1 MLKTILITAISLF
14 YSGMALSQ
22 EVPVINYGTVYGE
35 EMFTSSQPSDYIQL
49 SAKQTSKGS
58 EFTKMPAGIKD
69 KPVFEEDWLTANKVH
84 KYLGIGSI
92 TFALLAAIVPKPPK
106 DNPDEGNHKEFAEV
120 AAALGGAAVAT
131 GLMFHYDD
139 IFDYGASDPD
149 NLHATYATLGAIGFA
164 LAVSDA
170 PEAQHVG
177 YGMLGAILMTIGI
190 KYTW

>member
-1 MLKTILITAISLF
+1 MIKIILLTSLSLF
-14 YSGMALSQ
+14 YSGLALAQ
-22 EVPVINYGTVYGE
+22 DDVIN
-35 EMFTSSQPSDYIQL
+35 SDYGALPFDTAPNTDYLQL
-49 SAKQTSKGS
+49 SARANSGTG
-58 EFTKMPAGIKD
+58 EFTKMPQGIKD
-69 KPVFEEDWLTANKVH
+69 KPVFEEDWLTANKIH

-92 TFALLAAIVPKPPK
+92 TLAVLAALVPKPPK
-106 DNPDEGNHKEFAEV
+106 DNTDQGNHKDLAEG
-120 AAALGGAAVAT
+120 AALLGGAAVAT

-139 IFDYGASDPD
+139 IFNYGASDPD

-177 YGMLGAILMTIGI
+177 YGALGAVLMTIGI

>member
-1 MLKTILITAISLF
+1 MLKTIMLTALTLF
-14 YSGMALSQ
+14 YSGLALAQ
-22 EVPVINYGTVYGE
+22 DDAVINYGSIYG
-35 EMFTSSQPSDYIQL
+35 SQAFASPQQVDYLQL
-49 SAKQTSKGS
+49 SANKTSQSG
-58 EFTKMPAGIKD
+58 EFTKMPTGIKG
-69 KPVFEEDWLTANKVH
+69 KPVFKEDWLTANKIH

-92 TFALLAAIVPKPPK
+92 TLALLAAIVPKPPK
-106 DNPDEGNHKEFAEV
+106 DNPDEGNHKDLAD
-120 AAALGGAAVAT
+120 AAAVLGGAAVAT

-177 YGMLGAILMTIGI
+177 YGALGAVLMTIGI